1 MTNPMTPTAHTPLLF
16 PAEPPCP
23 APGFDDNTLG
33 ALALGVGTSV
43 LLAKRCGMKR
53 EQLVGFLRWGWN
65 DLSRKKRRPH
75 A

>member
-1 MTNPMTPTAHTPLLF
+1 MTRATDTPLLF
-16 PAEPPCP
+16 ADEPPPCP
-23 APGFDDNTLG
+23 APDLDLDDNTLG

-65 DLSRKKRRPH
+65 DLSRKKRRPN